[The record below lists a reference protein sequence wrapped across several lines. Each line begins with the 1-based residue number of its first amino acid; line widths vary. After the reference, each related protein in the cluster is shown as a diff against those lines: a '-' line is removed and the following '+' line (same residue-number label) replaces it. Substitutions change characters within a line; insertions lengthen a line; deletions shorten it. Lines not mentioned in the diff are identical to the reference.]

1 MYFLK
6 PIQDVRSAYL
16 WIYFGERRL
25 LRSLLLG
32 AFNILDLFL
41 YKKKCLEN
49 ERLETGRKD
58 CRRKV

>member
-25 LRSLLLG
+25 LRSLLL
-32 AFNILDLFL
+32 DLGLAHIVMF
-41 YKKKCLEN
+41 
-49 ERLETGRKD
+49 
-58 CRRKV
+58 CR